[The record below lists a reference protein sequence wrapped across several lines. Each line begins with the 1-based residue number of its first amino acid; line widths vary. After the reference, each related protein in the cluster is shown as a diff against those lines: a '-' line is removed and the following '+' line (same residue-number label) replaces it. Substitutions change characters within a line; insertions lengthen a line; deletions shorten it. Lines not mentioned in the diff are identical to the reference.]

1 MASALRTLMVGP
13 VDLADDAL
21 EQKVVEKVDQ
31 EREAAR
37 QQLQAEWASAADV
50 FSSRLARTYPFD
62 DRDKYADPG
71 DVVELFGPGGT
82 LAGFAEFSA
91 QSPVRAGRATTNA
104 LQGAEKI
111 RNNLDMTND
120 GFQAQFR
127 LQALSVN
134 STGSARGDENRRKID
149 TVILTI
155 NGEQLKDRLAQTH
168 RDFTWHSK
176 DENLECSLELKSSRS
191 RADIASIGFT
201 GTTWSICQLFDRAQ
215 VTETSEG
222 RKVIWPFPEHD
233 IEIEFLLTTREDA
246 EPFFISNS
254 AFRRFSLRPGVHE

>member
-1 MASALRTLMVGP
+1 
-13 VDLADDAL
+13 
-21 EQKVVEKVDQ
+21 
-31 EREAAR
+31 
-37 QQLQAEWASAADV
+37 
-50 FSSRLARTYPFD
+50 
-62 DRDKYADPG
+62 
-71 DVVELFGPGGT
+71 
-82 LAGFAEFSA
+82 
-91 QSPVRAGRATTNA
+91 
-104 LQGAEKI
+104 
-111 RNNLDMTND
+111 MTND
-120 GFQAQFR
+120 GFEAQFR

-201 GTTWSICQLFDRAQ
+201 STTWSICKLFDRAQ